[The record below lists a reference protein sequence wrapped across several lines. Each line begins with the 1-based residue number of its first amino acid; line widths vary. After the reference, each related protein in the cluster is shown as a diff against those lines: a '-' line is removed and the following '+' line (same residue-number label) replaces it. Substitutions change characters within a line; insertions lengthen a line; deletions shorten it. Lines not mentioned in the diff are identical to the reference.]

1 MARETA
7 AARQAGVQFAW
18 PTNEDGD
25 PLTLITFQASE
36 LIGLPEYSNVT
47 VGPAAITTFV
57 DLSTDPPSDGALQD
71 RAKSWLRYLAQ
82 AVEES
87 VAEERA
93 VVHAALQ
100 TS

>member
-1 MARETA
+1 MAREAQTS
-7 AARQAGVQFAW
+7 RQAGVQFAW
-18 PTNEDGD
+18 PTNDDGA
-25 PLTLITFQASE
+25 PLTLLTFQASE

-57 DLSTDPPSDGALQD
+57 DLETEPPTDGVLQD

-100 TS
+100 GG